1 MADPLSTV
9 NGIASGI
16 QWQTM
21 VDQIIAL
28 ESKRVVTPL
37 LTRQNA
43 LNSAA
48 TAWTEFQGVVG
59 RFRDAARAVRDANT
73 FGALTATAGTSATTS
88 RNLVSVSADA
98 TAVPGSY
105 SVEVQQ
111 LAMAEKIGGT
121 VAASS
126 STALGI
132 DGSFAI
138 NGRTVTVTST
148 DTLTTLRDKVNAL
161 DTGTT
166 ATGVTASILRGTT
179 GARLVLSAD
188 QTGGAGIELVDD
200 TVGTLRTLG
209 LTDSSVSSNITSN
222 GATQS
227 FRVNSSMAAFASLF
241 GIPLPTPSTIK
252 VGGQTITV
260 DFSVDS
266 LATIAAQINAATGLS
281 DAATVVTETVGNRT
295 FSRLQTRLA
304 VESTGSGDSARTL
317 AVLGFTQAGRGS
329 IAQVVKS
336 ANTFTDAGNASA
348 NAAGS
353 TLVSDLQVG
362 GQSLGIGASDVI
374 TVSGKRGDG
383 TAVTR
388 TLTVG
393 AGTTLTDLLA
403 SANDV
408 SSGFGA
414 GTRPATMS
422 VNAGQL
428 VLTDGTSGD
437 SLLGVSITVAKAAGG
452 TISLGGFG
460 ATNGG
465 TVGLNREIIAGA
477 DARFMVD
484 DQVVTRSTNN
494 VSDVLS
500 GVTLNLLA
508 AEPGTAVNVSVAR
521 DYDAATAQM
530 QAFAQAYNDVRSWAD
545 SNTGVG
551 KRLANNSALKT
562 MVQSLSSSLLTTVT
576 GISGAYSLA
585 SMVGLARDKYGVMS
599 LDATT
604 FKAALA
610 SNFDDVKKLFTQ
622 AGVPSDSEIAFISA
636 ADATKATATP
646 YDVAITGAATQASI
660 TGAAFAT
667 YVTAGTADTMTVT
680 DASTGKSGSI
690 ALANGD
696 AIDKVIANLNSMF
709 ATQKLNLLASISG
722 GAVKITASDF
732 GSTAGFTVAYTP
744 GTADGTAQVG
754 IAATSYAGLDVAGTI
769 GGVAGTGVGQYLTG
783 AKGSAAE
790 GMQLRY
796 TGTTARAAGSVAFS
810 VGVGGML
817 YSIAA
822 DMARDLNG
830 QAATLST
837 SASNQAALL
846 DTRILSAQDRIS
858 MRKATLTA
866 QFIAMESAMSK
877 AQSVGASLTSQI
889 NSLFS
894 YNKTA

>member
-585 SMVGLARDKYGVMS
+585 SMVGLSRDKYGVMS

-744 GTADGTAQVG
+744 GTADGTAQMG